1 VTTRHDSIDRF
12 RRPEYRRLLAA
23 ARRSL
28 ERTGGDLGRSVPVSS
43 PSEAERRV
51 IIGVTGH
58 YRLPVAGRVT
68 VRLADLDEAVRTA
81 TGLSLEDLLAQLG
94 GPLGTSPA
102 SSPVSDTSSDTAS
115 RRALRSAPDRP
126 LWDHAEDA
134 VVDDLASRVLV
145 LNLPAEGAGLGEW
158 LTGAARFGTP
168 SYVTLQQLVAHPLRI
183 RPGTVF
189 ACQHRAV
196 LRRAAADLAAASAPL
211 LCAEGQPSAA
221 FGRLAEAIAESGGE
235 LRYHGDFDWPPVTVA
250 ATLIDGYRARPW
262 RMTAADYLA
271 GAGAAQQPLTGEP
284 RPTPW
289 DPALAAAMQQ
299 TGLAVPE
306 EFVADQ
312 LIADLGPPG

>member
-1 VTTRHDSIDRF
+1 VTIAHDSIDRF

-28 ERTGGDLGRSVPVSS
+28 ESTGGDLGRSVAVAS

-51 IIGVTGH
+51 IISVTGH

-81 TGLSLEDLLAQLG
+81 TGLTLRALLAQLG
-94 GPLGTSPA
+94 GPLETGPA
-102 SSPVSDTSSDTAS
+102 SSPAGDTAA
-115 RRALRSAPDRP
+115 RRAIRSGPGRRP
-126 LWDHAEDA
+126 FWADAGDA
-134 VVDDLASRVLV
+134 VLDDLASRVLV

-183 RPGTVF
+183 RPRIVF
-189 ACQHRAV
+189 ACQNRAV
-196 LRRAAADLAAASAPL
+196 LRRAAAGLAAASAPL

-221 FGRLAEAIAESGGE
+221 FGRLAEAIAEGGGE
-235 LRYHGDFDWPPVTVA
+235 LRYHGDFDWPPVAVA

-271 GAGAAQQPLTGEP
+271 GAAAAELPLTGEP
-284 RPTPW
+284 GPTPW
-289 DPALAAAMQQ
+289 DPGLAAAMRQ

-306 EFVADQ
+306 ESVTDQ
-312 LIADLGPPG
+312 LIADLG